1 MLFLKSISKQ
11 WKAVTVQFNIFEL
24 YDSEKKGSCKDC
36 FSLSGAD
43 PGFSEGG
50 GGGSDKLLVTLSN
63 CYCCL
68 TSPFSQEKVR
78 SRYLCLFHFGGFDRT
93 TPRSA
98 TGLCSWREN
107 QSDLPGISGSKMLVS
122 VFSLG
127 KYGTVK

>member
-50 GGGSDKLLVTLSN
+50 GGRTNFWLH
-63 CYCCL
+63 
-68 TSPFSQEKVR
+68 
-78 SRYLCLFHFGGFDRT
+78 YLIVIV
-93 TPRSA
+93 A
-98 TGLCSWREN
+98 
-107 QSDLPGISGSKMLVS
+107 
-122 VFSLG
+122 
-127 KYGTVK
+127 

>member
-50 GGGSDKLLVTLSN
+50 GGGRTNFWLH
-63 CYCCL
+63 
-68 TSPFSQEKVR
+68 
-78 SRYLCLFHFGGFDRT
+78 YLIVIV
-93 TPRSA
+93 A
-98 TGLCSWREN
+98 
-107 QSDLPGISGSKMLVS
+107 
-122 VFSLG
+122 
-127 KYGTVK
+127 